1 MTTTPLAALRQ
12 RCASSLQ
19 PGEEF
24 LAGIHVHAPDHDR
37 ANRDAMLG
45 VAVGSLLAYRDQQH
59 EQRDAA
65 IAVGGAGAYV
75 GVTDRRILV
84 FGTAVG
90 LHPKDLLGAVDRA
103 GISLDSS
110 VSRVGLVKQ
119 ARFHLLDGERTV
131 VDAACSA
138 KSPDLDAIRALIPAA
153 VAD

>member
-12 RCASSLQ
+12 HCDSSLE

-24 LAGIHVHAPDHDR
+24 LAGIHVHAPEHER
-37 ANRDAMLG
+37 ANRDVMLG
-45 VAVGSLLAYRDQQH
+45 VAVGSLIAFRDQLH
-59 EQRDAA
+59 EQRAA
-65 IAVGGAGAYV
+65 VIPLGGAGAYV

-90 LHPKDLLGAVDRA
+90 LHPKELLGAVDRD

-110 VSRVGLVKQ
+110 VSRIGLVKQ
-119 ARFHLLDGERTV
+119 ARFRLLDGERTV

-138 KSPDLDAIRALIPAA
+138 KSPDLESMRGLIPAA
-153 VAD
+153 S